1 MKFAVK
7 KREKTTNPARRLKK
21 REKTTYSSARRAFLK
36 KESRKKFLI
45 IASRISLLF
54 FIVLVW
60 EAAAR
65 TQLIDPFIFSSPSRL
80 VKATGLLIENGTFLK
95 HVWATTLETV
105 IGFIIGTGLGCLI
118 AIILWW
124 SDMLRK
130 ILDPYI
136 VILNSLPKIALGPI
150 IIVWAGA
157 GQGAIIAMTV
167 LISVVITVITM
178 LNGFLETDPDK
189 ILLLKTMNASKRQ
202 TLFKLILPSSMPAF
216 ISCLKI
222 NVGMAWVGAI
232 TGEYL
237 VSQAGLGYLI
247 VYGSQVFKLDL
258 VMASIVLICI
268 LAAAMYYLV
277 SFLERVFIKDAR
289 LSR

>member
-1 MKFAVK
+1 MKSAAK
-7 KREKTTNPARRLKK
+7 KQKTTKPDRRAFFEK
-21 REKTTYSSARRAFLK
+21 EKTTYSAARLAFLK
-36 KESRKKFLI
+36 KESRKKLI
-45 IASRISLLF
+45 IVASRISLLF
-54 FIVLVW
+54 FIVLIW
-60 EAAAR
+60 EAAA
-65 TQLIDPFIFSSPSRL
+65 QIGLIDAFIFSSPARL
-80 VKATGLLIENGTFLK
+80 VRAATLLMENGTFLK
-95 HVWATTLETV
+95 HVWATTFETV
-105 IGFIIGTGLGCLI
+105 VGFIIGTLGGCLI
-118 AIILWW
+118 AIILWRF
-124 SDMLRK
+124 DMLRK

-136 VILNSLPKIALGPI
+136 VVLNSLPKIALGPI

-157 GQGAIIAMTV
+157 GRGAIITMAV
-167 LISVVITVITM
+167 LISIVVTVITM

-202 TLFKLILPSSMPAF
+202 TLTKLILPSSMPTF

-222 NVGMAWVGAI
+222 NVGMAWVGTI

-277 SFLERVFIKDAR
+277 SFAERVFIKDAR